1 MFKAFSYME
10 KIELHQVSFNMEKI
24 VLGQCIEISMQYEDD
39 TCIDIPV
46 CL

>member
-1 MFKAFSYME
+1 MFIAFSYME
-10 KIELHQVSFNMEKI
+10 KIELHQVSFMEKI